1 MIFSCSNYFSLTSG
15 ESIDI
20 FGEEPFGIFQ
30 HQTEKSEAPATELTT
45 WNYLH
50 ERDLRLVV
58 THPPANIFEQ
68 LIRWTDEGKI
78 WRFPI
83 DNEQGT

>member
-1 MIFSCSNYFSLTSG
+1 MIFLCSNYFSLTSG

-45 WNYLH
+45 WNYLL